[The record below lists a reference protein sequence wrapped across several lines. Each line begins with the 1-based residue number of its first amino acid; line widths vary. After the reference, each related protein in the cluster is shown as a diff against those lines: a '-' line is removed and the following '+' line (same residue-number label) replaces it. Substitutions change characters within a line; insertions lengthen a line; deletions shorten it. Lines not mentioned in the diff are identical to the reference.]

1 MNARQKAKRYK
12 KQMELYKYKAD
23 ILDNLMNKDMRERAL
38 SRQLYGQRVPLRFQR
53 LYRIEECC
61 HERAIKNELAWQ
73 IGIYLIEHDLV
84 YIESSINERNRM
96 LKLDC
101 KVEVIKN
108 GK

>member
-12 KQMELYKYKAD
+12 KQME
-23 ILDNLMNKDMRERAL
+23 
-38 SRQLYGQRVPLRFQR
+38 LYGQRVPLRFQR

-84 YIESSINERNRM
+84 YIESSINEKNRM